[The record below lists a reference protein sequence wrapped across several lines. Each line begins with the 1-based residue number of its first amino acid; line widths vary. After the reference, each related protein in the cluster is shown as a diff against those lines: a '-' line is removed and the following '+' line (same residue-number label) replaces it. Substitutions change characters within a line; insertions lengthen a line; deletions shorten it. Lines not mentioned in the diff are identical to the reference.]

1 MDCMHHRTLSIC
13 LISLAMSPLVGAQTF
28 VCPSG
33 PAAGQRQ
40 VGMTGGG
47 PGLAAVPVCVQN
59 GSGSAAPRQQSG
71 SSGSAIA
78 SIARSQIAIMNEGVA
93 ILKEGVAIEKDPEF
107 QKLRKGYWKFYSD
120 KKNPRSGKECQ
131 VLYGSLTGA
140 IIFAGPSSTFN
151 GATMTFMGQDI
162 PQPSSLEKIRVDL
175 TQDAD
180 PPQNISALN
189 FVSPDSPG
197 IGRLTFQL
205 SNPSEM
211 VKTMEDNYSV
221 KVSMDGKEILK
232 TSYKEGNKAREF
244 LQQCLAGRPPINP

>member
-1 MDCMHHRTLSIC
+1 
-13 LISLAMSPLVGAQTF
+13 
-28 VCPSG
+28 
-33 PAAGQRQ
+33 
-40 VGMTGGG
+40 
-47 PGLAAVPVCVQN
+47 
-59 GSGSAAPRQQSG
+59 
-71 SSGSAIA
+71 
-78 SIARSQIAIMNEGVA
+78 
-93 ILKEGVAIEKDPEF
+93 
-107 QKLRKGYWKFYSD
+107 
-120 KKNPRSGKECQ
+120 
-131 VLYGSLTGA
+131 
-140 IIFAGPSSTFN
+140 
-151 GATMTFMGQDI
+151 MTFMGKDI

-244 LQQCLAGRPPINP
+244 LQQCLAGHSAQQLHSLLHRFANRVCASQPHTVLIAPRIGKHASRCGAYTLLQRLGEQA